1 MLSSLLVGVT
11 SIIEEDVT
19 GSLTGDEALTF
30 CNVLDAV
37 TILVM
42 VVVAIAVVFVNRLLL
57 TCRTYTQEIKQKG
70 SVHIQVYFMVKCHV
84 KCAKS

>member
-42 VVVAIAVVFVNRLLL
+42 AVVAIAVVFVN
-57 TCRTYTQEIKQKG
+57 
-70 SVHIQVYFMVKCHV
+70 
-84 KCAKS
+84 

>member
-1 MLSSLLVGVT
+1 MLLSSLLVGVI

-30 CNVLDAV
+30 RNVLDAV

-42 VVVAIAVVFVNRLLL
+42 VVVAIAFVFVN
-57 TCRTYTQEIKQKG
+57 
-70 SVHIQVYFMVKCHV
+70 
-84 KCAKS
+84 

>member
-1 MLSSLLVGVT
+1 MLSPLLVGVI

-19 GSLTGDEALTF
+19 GSLTRDEALTF

-42 VVVAIAVVFVNRLLL
+42 VVVAIAVVFVN
-57 TCRTYTQEIKQKG
+57 
-70 SVHIQVYFMVKCHV
+70 
-84 KCAKS
+84 

>member
-1 MLSSLLVGVT
+1 MGII
-11 SIIEEDVT
+11 SIIEEVVT
-19 GSLTGDEALTF
+19 GLLTGDEALTF

-42 VVVAIAVVFVNRLLL
+42 VLVEIVVAFVNRSVL

-70 SVHIQVYFMVKCHV
+70 LIHIQVNFMVESHQ
-84 KCAKS
+84 CAKS

>member
-1 MLSSLLVGVT
+1 MPSSLLVGII
-11 SIIEEDVT
+11 SIIEEVVT
-19 GSLTGDEALTF
+19 GFLTGDEALTF

-42 VVVAIAVVFVNRLLL
+42 VLVEIVAFVNRFVL

-70 SVHIQVYFMVKCHV
+70 LIYIQVNFMVESH
-84 KCAKS
+84 